1 MQENN
6 KKLSMDMKQKYYDN
20 MKNNKGYT
28 KGVFDST
35 TKYKVLATREGSYY
49 SPETCYF
56 AFVGELPLG
65 THYVDCE

>member
-20 MKNNKGYT
+20 IKNNKGYT

-56 AFVGELPLG
+56 AYISELPFG
-65 THYVDCE
+65 TCYVDSE